1 MGFAHRTG
9 VASAAAPGVTDA
21 FGMDMDQPPVRELP
35 APDAHDEP
43 EVPPA
48 EAARPTAVTGS
59 TVMHGKR
66 WKLVLLLGALIAI
79 GPLTTDMYLPA
90 LPAISDQLHASAA
103 AVQLTLTATLA
114 GLALGQLVVGPLS
127 DAVGRRTP
135 LLAGVGVHIVASAL
149 CAVVSDLVLL
159 DVLRVVQGLGAA
171 TSTVITMAIV
181 RDLYEGSAAA
191 TVLSRLMLV
200 LGVAPILAPTIGG
213 AVLAGTS
220 WRGIF
225 VIIALLSVVI
235 GLIAARALPE
245 TLPAERRRSGGF
257 RNSMRD
263 YRQLLHDRVF
273 IGLILLAGLAMSTIF
288 AFVSGSPFVFQD
300 HFGLN
305 EQQFAL
311 VFGSGSVWVIVAT
324 QLNVRLLRRFSPM
337 KVLVGAVCAAT
348 LAGILLLAVSAAG
361 IGGTTGVLLP
371 LWLALFLTGFAM
383 PNAPALALS
392 RHGRFAGTAAA
403 LLGAVQF
410 GIGAVA
416 APVVGLIGTG
426 PVAMAVV
433 ITGGLVVGLL
443 VLVTLVRPWQHPA
456 TTETH

>member
-1 MGFAHRTG
+1 
-9 VASAAAPGVTDA
+9 
-21 FGMDMDQPPVRELP
+21 MDQPPVRELSP
-35 APDAHDEP
+35 SARREEP
-43 EVPPA
+43 EVTPD
-48 EAARPTAVTGS
+48 EAAPRTAVTGDG
-59 TVMHGKR
+59 VLHGKR
-66 WKLVLLLGALIAI
+66 WKLVLLLGALVAI

-90 LPAISDQLHASAA
+90 LPAISDQLHAGAA

-114 GLALGQLVVGPLS
+114 GLALGQLLVGPLS
-127 DAVGRRTP
+127 DAVGRRLP
-135 LLAGVGVHIVASAL
+135 LLVGVAVHIVASAL
-149 CAVVSDLVLL
+149 CSVAPNLALL

-181 RDLYEGSAAA
+181 RDLYDGSAAA
-191 TVLSRLMLV
+191 TLLSRLMLV

-225 VIIALLSVVI
+225 LLMALLSLVI
-235 GLIAARALPE
+235 ILITARALPE
-245 TLPAERRRSGGF
+245 TLPVERRRSGGV

-263 YRQLLHDRVF
+263 YGQLLHDRVF

-300 HFGLN
+300 HFGLS

-311 VFGSGSVWVIVAT
+311 VFGSGSIWVIVAT
-324 QLNVRLLRRFSPM
+324 QLNVRLLRRWSPM
-337 KVLVGAVCAAT
+337 RVLVTAVIAAT
-348 LAGILLLAVSAAG
+348 AAGVLLLALSAAD
-361 IGGTTGVLLP
+361 IGGMTGVLLP
-371 LWLALFLTGFAM
+371 LWLALFATGFAM

-392 RHGRFAGTAAA
+392 RHGHFAGTAAA

-410 GIGAVA
+410 GIGALT

-426 PVAMAVV
+426 PAAMAGV
-433 ITGGLVVGLL
+433 ITGGLVIGLL

-456 TTETH
+456 TTDTH